1 MLNQPKNVVANPALC
16 EPFQNGRQTGRL
28 LHDLGAM
35 ISLLNPSML
44 SYPVLDFGAGSG
56 WITEAIAK
64 MGLSVT
70 AFDIHEDIE
79 GCLNGRISADAR
91 IDPSLISTAR
101 GDGHDMPF
109 ADSSFG
115 HLLCYDTLHH
125 MHDYDQVFREFYR
138 VLKPGGRAVFVEP
151 GAKHSTSPDTI
162 EFMKSK
168 THDPSWIE
176 RDVVLEEIDAIARRS
191 GLSRLT
197 IAPMQHPSGLR
208 TLSLRRW
215 RHFRWGAP
223 WEVFLFGVQMA
234 RTNYYA
240 RLVFYCD
247 KPT

>member
-1 MLNQPKNVVANPALC
+1 M
-16 EPFQNGRQTGRL
+16 
-28 LHDLGAM
+28 
-35 ISLLNPSML
+35 
-44 SYPVLDFGAGSG
+44 
-56 WITEAIAK
+56 ITEAIAK

-79 GCLNGRISADAR
+79 DCLNGRISADAR
-91 IDPSLISTAR
+91 IEPSLISTAT

-109 ADSSFG
+109 ADNSFG

-176 RDVVLEEIDAIARRS
+176 RDDVVLEEIDAIARRS

-197 IAPMQHPSGLR
+197 IAPMQHPSRLR
-208 TLSLRRW
+208 TELDS
-215 RHFRWGAP
+215 
-223 WEVFLFGVQMA
+223 QI
-234 RTNYYA
+234 
-240 RLVFYCD
+240 
-247 KPT
+247 